1 MENLKNIIDS
11 LLFVAEETLS
21 LDRLKKILPQA
32 EAEAIRE
39 VKSARADFTSR
50 RWPEATSSAAGRSIR
65 RGSGAWS
72 TPSRCG

>member
-1 MENLKNIIDS
+1 VMENLKNIIDS

-32 EAEAIRE
+32 D
-39 VKSARADFTSR
+39 ARAAFTSR